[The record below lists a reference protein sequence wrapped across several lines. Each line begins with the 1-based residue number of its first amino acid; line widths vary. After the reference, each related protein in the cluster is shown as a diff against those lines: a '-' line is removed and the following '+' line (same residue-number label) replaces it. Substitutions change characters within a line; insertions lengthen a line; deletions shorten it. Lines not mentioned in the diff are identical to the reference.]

1 VSSLSH
7 RSRLHAALITLGA
20 SIASIATMLIPAT
33 SSVAQKTTFS
43 DVPSNYWA
51 RPFIE
56 RLAIENIVA
65 GYPDGTF
72 RPEQTIDRDELA
84 AMIRDAF
91 GQTKQV
97 KQIPSGSVFKD
108 VPANYWAASAIEQAY
123 EKGFM
128 QADDRGFFRPK
139 EEVSR
144 LQALQALVN
153 GLNLSPKRSIASTS
167 QVTHANK
174 PQTAKRFLFPPLAIT
189 NLMQPVF
196 IASRNLQT
204 ISSNASTTTE
214 NISPSTIVSNYYQD
228 ADRIPQNA
236 VDEVAKATQAHIV
249 VNYPKVKVLNPD
261 RPLDRATAAAWI
273 HQTLVSQKKL
283 PPIPG
288 NTEAY
293 RYIANPV
300 NPTIH

>member
-1 VSSLSH
+1 MSSLSH

-20 SIASIATMLIPAT
+20 SIAAIATTLVSAT
-33 SSVAQKTTFS
+33 PSVAQKTTFS

-56 RLAIENIVA
+56 RLAVQNIVA

-72 RPEQTIDRDELA
+72 RPEDSIERDELA

-97 KQIPSGSVFKD
+97 RQIKSGSVFKD
-108 VPANYWAASAIEQAY
+108 VPANYWAASAIEQVY

-128 QADDRGFFRPK
+128 QADDRGFFRPR

-144 LQALQALVN
+144 LQALVALVN
-153 GLNLSPKRSIASTS
+153 GLNLSPLPSIASTS
-167 QVTHANK
+167 QTNNANK
-174 PQTAKRFLFPPLAIT
+174 PQTTKRFLFPPLAIT

-196 IASRNLQT
+196 IASRSLQT
-204 ISSNASTTTE
+204 IPSVAPPATE
-214 NISPSTIVSNYYQD
+214 SPSPSSIVSNYYQD

-236 VDEVAKATQAHIV
+236 VNEVATATKANIV
-249 VNYPKVKVLNPD
+249 VNYPKVGVLNPD

-283 PPIPG
+283 SPIPG
-288 NTEAY
+288 NLEAY
-293 RYIANPV
+293 QW
-300 NPTIH
+300 